1 MKSISFDN
9 AWLLLIAI
17 PLLCLI
23 LIPYFV
29 AIRRDNRSRSV
40 ITSLVLHLLI
50 VVLVTLSLAGMMV
63 TTVVTQTEVYIVAD
77 VSYSSHRN
85 LDKIDEYIEDVC
97 ADLPANTKVG
107 VICFGKNTTLLT
119 PLGGEM
125 QSVKKARVDESGTD
139 IAGALEY
146 ASSLF
151 GGNTVKRV
159 VLITDGKQNA
169 GHETGE
175 LISTIDMLYSKD
187 IYLDAIY
194 LNNNIPATAREV
206 QISGVD
212 VTATAYQNQETTA
225 DVLIQSNRETQAT
238 VYLYRDAEEVARR
251 AVNLDRGY
259 NVINFDLETATPDV
273 TYQYEVRVETVNA
286 SDDESSYN
294 NAYTFTQ
301 QIAGK
306 LNVLLISSLAEDLAQ
321 VERLYGERASITS
334 YINKVTVPCS
344 VEEFCQY
351 DEIILSNVDVR
362 ELNNYTAF
370 VDALDKAV
378 SVFGKSLITLGDLR
392 IQNKDDE
399 VLKQLEAM
407 LPVSFGN
414 NEDDPKLYGIV
425 IDTSRSMQNAS
436 KLFMAKQ
443 AAIQLL
449 NLIRDEDYVTI
460 IAFSGDARIV
470 QPPTPAAN
478 RARLV
483 QMIQGLEP
491 TQGTRMDAALEA
503 ALSTMQPL
511 NSYANKQVMLIGD
524 GKNHLGSASTS
535 DIAAQLYQNEITVSV
550 IDTAG
555 PEAGTTVL
563 AGIAEAGHGKY
574 YRIDREEDVMDVLF
588 ADVADDIT
596 ETIIERQT
604 PVEIQLGRD
613 KLLDG
618 IAALPDIYGYV
629 YAKTK
634 ASSSTVLTVDYVK
647 TSGAVVE
654 VPIYAYRNYGNGQVT
669 TFTSSLANGWLD
681 SWSGNSGE
689 TFLQNVLTVNTP
701 DECNDDPYTMSL
713 ETSGAYTTV
722 SIVPATLSA
731 KAGAN
736 VVLTLPNGR
745 IERSTMIFDGS
756 RYFYTFETPTV
767 GRYSMQIEYTYD
779 QRLYLSDNHFHIPY
793 AAEYDSFATFEASSL
808 YTAVR
813 NRGTVSENGA
823 MKLENNDRDIESYTV
838 SFTVPFLIAAVVL
851 YVVDIIV
858 RKLKWDD
865 IRSLFKKR
873 RA

>member
-17 PLLCLI
+17 PLLCLV
-23 LIPYFV
+23 LIPYFW
-29 AIRRDNRSRSV
+29 AIRRDNRNRSV

-50 VVLVTLSLAGMMV
+50 VVLVTLSLAGTMV
-63 TTVVTQTEVYIVAD
+63 TTTVTQTEVYIVAD

-85 LDKIDEYIEDVC
+85 LEKIDEYIEEIC
-97 ADLPANTKVG
+97 EELPANTKVG

-125 QSVKKARVDESGTD
+125 QSVKKAQVDESGTD

-151 GGNTVKRV
+151 QRNTVKRV

-187 IYLDAIY
+187 IRLDAIY
-194 LNNNIPATAREV
+194 LNNNIPASAREV

-212 VTATAYQNQETTA
+212 CSASVYQNQKVSA

-238 VYLYRDAEEVARR
+238 VSLYRDSVEVAKR

-259 NVINFDLETATPDV
+259 NVVSFELDTATPDV
-273 TYQYEVRVETVNA
+273 TYRYEACVKTVKE
-286 SDDESSYN
+286 SDDESAHN
-294 NAYTFTQ
+294 NSYTFTQ
-301 QIAGK
+301 QVSGK
-306 LNVLLISSLAEDLAQ
+306 LNVLLISSLSEDLRSVQ
-321 VERLYGERASITS
+321 ELYGDRANITS
-334 YINKVTVPCS
+334 FINKANVPCG
-344 VEEFCQY
+344 VEELCQY

-362 ELNNYTAF
+362 ELNNFTAF

-392 IQNKDDE
+392 IQNKEDE
-399 VLKQLEAM
+399 VLKQLEDI

-414 NEDDPKLYGIV
+414 NENDPKLYGIV

-436 KLFMAKQ
+436 KLLMAKQ

-449 NLIRDEDYVTI
+449 NLIRDEDFVTI

-470 QPPTPAAN
+470 QPPTKASN

-483 QMIQGLEP
+483 QMIQGLQP

-511 NSYANKQVMLIGD
+511 NYADKQVMLIGD
-524 GKNHLGSASTS
+524 GKNHLGSESTS
-535 DIAAQLYQNEITVSV
+535 EIADRLYQNEITVSV

-563 AGIAEAGHGKY
+563 AAIAEAGHGKY
-574 YRIDREEDVMDVLF
+574 YRLDREEDVMDVLF

-604 PVEIQLGRD
+604 AVEIQLGRD
-613 KLLDG
+613 DLLKG
-618 IAALPDIYGYV
+618 IAALPDVYGYV
-629 YAKTK
+629 YAKPK

-647 TSGAVVE
+647 SSGVIVE
-654 VPIYAYRNYGNGQVT
+654 VPIYAYRTYGNGKVT
-669 TFTSSLANGWLD
+669 TFTSSLSGGWLD
-681 SWSGNSGE
+681 GWSGNSGE

-701 DECNDDPYTMSL
+701 TECHNDPYTL
-713 ETSGAYTTV
+713 TTETNGAYTTV
-722 SIVPATLSA
+722 SIVPATLSN
-731 KAGAN
+731 KAVAN
-736 VVLTLPNGR
+736 VTLTMPNGV
-745 IERSTMIFDGS
+745 IDRSTMIFDGS
-756 RYFYTFETPTV
+756 RYLYTFETPTV
-767 GRYSMQIEYTYD
+767 GRYEMKIEYTFD
-779 QRLYLSDNHFHIPY
+779 QKTYFSSTYVHIPY
-793 AAEYDSFATFEASSL
+793 AAEYNSFETFEASAL
-808 YTAVR
+808 YVAVR

-823 MKLENNDRDIESYTV
+823 VKIENDDRDIESYTV

-851 YVVDIIV
+851 YVIDIIV
-858 RKLKWDD
+858 RKLKWND
-865 IRSLFKKR
+865 IRSLFKKTH
-873 RA
+873 A

>member
-9 AWLLLIAI
+9 AWLLLIAL
-17 PLLCLI
+17 PLLCLV
-23 LIPYFV
+23 LIPYFW

-50 VVLVTLSLAGMMV
+50 VVLVTLSLAGTMV
-63 TTVVTQTEVYIVAD
+63 TTTVTQTEVYIVAD

-85 LDKIDEYIEDVC
+85 LEKIDEYIEDVC
-97 ADLPANTKVG
+97 ADLPANTKIG

-119 PLGGEM
+119 PLGEER

-146 ASSLF
+146 ASTLF
-151 GGNTVKRV
+151 GPNTVKRV

-175 LISTIDMLYSKD
+175 LISAIDMLYAKD

-194 LNNNIPATAREV
+194 LDNNIPANAHEV

-212 VTATAYQNQETTA
+212 VSASVYQNQQTGA

-238 VYLYRDAEEVARR
+238 VTLYRDAIEVAKR

-259 NVINFDLETATPDV
+259 NVVNFDLDTATPDV
-273 TYQYEVRVETVNA
+273 TYQYEVRVETAKA
-286 SDDESSYN
+286 SDDESSHN

-306 LNVLLISSLAEDLAQ
+306 LNVLLISSSKEDLNR
-321 VERLYGERASITS
+321 VEQLYGDRATITS
-334 YINKVTVPCS
+334 FINKANVPCG
-344 VEEFCQY
+344 VEELCLF

-362 ELNNYTAF
+362 ELNNFTAF

-378 SVFGKSLITLGDLR
+378 SVFGKSLVTLGDLR

-399 VLKQLEAM
+399 VLKQLEDM

-414 NEDDPKLYGIV
+414 NEDDPRLYGIV

-436 KLFMAKQ
+436 KLLMAKQ

-470 QPPTPAAN
+470 QPPTAASN

-483 QMIQGLEP
+483 QMIQGLQP

-503 ALSTMQPL
+503 ALSTMEPL
-511 NSYANKQVMLIGD
+511 KYDNKQVMLIGD
-524 GKNHLGSASTS
+524 GKNHLGSASTAE
-535 DIAAQLYQNEITVSV
+535 IAAQLYQNEITVSV

-555 PEAGTTVL
+555 PETGTTVL

-574 YRIDREEDVMDVLF
+574 YRLDREEDVMDVLF

-596 ETIIERQT
+596 ETIIERET

-613 KLLDG
+613 ELLKG
-618 IAALPDIYGYV
+618 IAALPNIYGYV
-629 YAKTK
+629 YAKSK
-634 ASSSTVLTVDYVK
+634 ASSATVLTVDYVK
-647 TSGAVVE
+647 TSGTVVE
-654 VPIYAYRNYGNGQVT
+654 VPIYAYRNYGNGKVT
-669 TFTSSLANGWLD
+669 TFTSSLSDGWLD
-681 SWSGNSGE
+681 AWSGNSGE
-689 TFLQNVLTVNTP
+689 EFLQNVLTVNTP
-701 DECNDDPYTMSL
+701 AECHNDPYQMEMQTN
-713 ETSGAYTTV
+713 GAYTTV
-722 SIVPATLSA
+722 SIAPATLSN
-731 KAGAN
+731 KALAN
-736 VVLTLPNGR
+736 VVLTLPGGEILR
-745 IERSTMIFDGS
+745 GAMAFDGS
-756 RYFYTFETPTV
+756 RYSYTFETPTI
-767 GRYSMQIEYTYD
+767 GRYGMQIEYTYD
-779 QRLYLSDNHFHIPY
+779 QKTYLSDTYFHIPY
-793 AAEYDSFATFEASSL
+793 AAEYNSFETFEASAL

-823 MKLENNDRDIESYTV
+823 LKLENDSKDIESYTV

-858 RKLKWDD
+858 RKLKWND
-865 IRSLFKKR
+865 IRSLFKKTH
-873 RA
+873 A

>member
-17 PLLCLI
+17 PLLCLV

-50 VVLVTLSLAGMMV
+50 VVLVTLSLAGTMV
-63 TTVVTQTEVYIVAD
+63 TTTVTQTEVYIVAD
-77 VSYSSHRN
+77 VSYSSQRN
-85 LDKIDEYIEDVC
+85 LDKIDEYIEDIC
-97 ADLPANTKVG
+97 EDLPANTKVG
-107 VICFGKNTTLLT
+107 VICFGKNTTLHT
-119 PLGGEM
+119 PLGGEI
-125 QSVKKARVDESGTD
+125 QSVKKAKVDNSGTD

-146 ASSLF
+146 ASTLF
-151 GGNTVKRV
+151 SGNTVKRV

-194 LNNNIPATAREV
+194 LNNNIPATAHEV

-212 VTATAYQNQETTA
+212 CVASVYQNQKVSA
-225 DVLIQSNRETQAT
+225 DVLIQSNQATQAT
-238 VYLYRDAEEVARR
+238 VTLYRDTVEVAKQ

-259 NVINFDLETATPDV
+259 NVVSFTMDTATPDV
-273 TYQYEVRVETVNA
+273 TYQYEARVETVKA
-286 SDDESSYN
+286 SDDESAYN
-294 NAYTFTQ
+294 NAYAFTQ

-306 LNVLLISSLAEDLAQ
+306 LNVLLISSLSEDLAQ
-321 VERLYGERASITS
+321 VQALYGDRANITS
-334 YINKVTVPCS
+334 YINKSNVPCG
-344 VEEFCQY
+344 VEELCRY

-362 ELNNYTAF
+362 ELNNFTAF

-378 SVFGKSLITLGDLR
+378 SVFGKSLITMGDLR

-399 VLKQLEAM
+399 VLKQLEDM

-436 KLFMAKQ
+436 KLLMAKQ

-470 QPPTPAAN
+470 QPPTKAGN

-483 QMIQGLEP
+483 QLIQGLQP

-511 NSYANKQVMLIGD
+511 TYAEKQVMLIGD
-524 GKNHLGSASTS
+524 GKNHLGSESTS
-535 DIAAQLYQNEITVSV
+535 EIADRLYQSEITVSV

-555 PEAGTTVL
+555 PESGTTVL
-563 AGIAEAGHGKY
+563 AAIAEAGHGKY
-574 YRIDREEDVMDVLF
+574 YRLDREEDVMDVLF

-596 ETIIERQT
+596 DTVIEQQT

-613 KLLDG
+613 ALLDG
-618 IAALPDIYGYV
+618 ISALPDIYGYV
-629 YAKTK
+629 YAKNK

-647 TSGAVVE
+647 SSGVIVE
-654 VPIYAYRNYGNGQVT
+654 VPIYAYRNYGNGKVT
-669 TFTSSLANGWLD
+669 TFTTSFAGGWL
-681 SWSGNSGE
+681 STWKGNSGE
-689 TFLQNVLTVNTP
+689 TFLQNMLTVNTP
-701 DECNDDPYTMSL
+701 KECHDDPYTLSYQ
-713 ETSGAYTTV
+713 TNGAYTTV
-722 SIVPATLSA
+722 SIVPATLTA
-731 KAGAN
+731 KAVAN
-736 VVLTLPNGR
+736 VTLTSPNGTV
-745 IERSTMIFDGS
+745 ERGVMVFDGS
-756 RYFYTFETPTV
+756 RYTYTFEAPSI
-767 GRYSMQIEYTYD
+767 GRYGMNIEYTYD
-779 QRLYLSDNHFHIPY
+779 QKTYLSDTYFHVPY
-793 AAEYDSFATFEASSL
+793 AAEYNSFETFEASAL

-823 MKLENNDRDIESYTV
+823 VKIENDDRDVESYTV
-838 SFTVPFLIAAVVL
+838 SYTVPFLIAAVVL
-851 YVVDIIV
+851 YVIDIIV